1 MSPSEQTAASFDQDQ
16 SFMLLEIA
24 GAEMFFRAVSRTGK
38 IVDSG
43 VIQRQAQ
50 PATTG
55 PAREMAGIGGSPS
68 GGHRETSHD

>member
-16 SFMLLEIA
+16 SFMLMEIA

-38 IVDSG
+38 TVDSG

-55 PAREMAGIGGSPS
+55 PAAEFSGVAATPS
-68 GGHRETSHD
+68 GGRHETSHE